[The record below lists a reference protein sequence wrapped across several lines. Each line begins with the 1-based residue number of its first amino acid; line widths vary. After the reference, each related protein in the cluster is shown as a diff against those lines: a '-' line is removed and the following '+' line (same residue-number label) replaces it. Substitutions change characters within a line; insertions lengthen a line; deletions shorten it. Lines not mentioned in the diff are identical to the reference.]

1 MVIFK
6 IIRIVGFILVFIF
19 LAQLNAKS
27 IEYIW
32 RDGERLQTIYLNVG
46 YIAEIQNG
54 KQVKMMEVRDPKLKS
69 FLSKGFL
76 PKTHSNMYSE
86 VFEEV
91 EGGRKMTLPGDIF
104 VEFKEDLDEKNIRVW
119 ADTQKLTLHEKINS
133 TRNIY
138 RIKTSPGIENIHL
151 ANKLLTQSEIK
162 SAFPNWWRESSR
174 R

>member
-54 KQVKMMEVRDPKLKS
+54 KQVKMMEVKI
-69 FLSKGFL
+69 LSL
-76 PKTHSNMYSE
+76 
-86 VFEEV
+86 
-91 EGGRKMTLPGDIF
+91 
-104 VEFKEDLDEKNIRVW
+104 
-119 ADTQKLTLHEKINS
+119 
-133 TRNIY
+133 
-138 RIKTSPGIENIHL
+138 
-151 ANKLLTQSEIK
+151 
-162 SAFPNWWRESSR
+162 
-174 R
+174 